1 MSDDDLI
8 RRRDAIKALKSA
20 DTERCGKCGLP
31 RDSHHVRHPFVT
43 TGFSNPAANIRAL
56 PAVQPAP
63 VTVEAAQAVRR
74 FLKHRSVMSGIDRDA
89 ILTIGLSVSLTVA
102 DLEAL
107 VAYVIGPNQAGEAP

>member
-1 MSDDDLI
+1 MISREAVQRLLTNGECYTVDELVA
-8 RRRDAIKALKSA
+8 AIA
-20 DTERCGKCGLP
+20 
-31 RDSHHVRHPFVT
+31 
-43 TGFSNPAANIRAL
+43 AL

-107 VAYVIGPNQAGEAP
+107 VAYVIGPNQAGEAQ